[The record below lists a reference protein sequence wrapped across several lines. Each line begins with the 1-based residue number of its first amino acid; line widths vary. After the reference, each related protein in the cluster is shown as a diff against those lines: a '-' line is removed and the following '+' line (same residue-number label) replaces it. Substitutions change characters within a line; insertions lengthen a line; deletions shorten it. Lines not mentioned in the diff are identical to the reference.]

1 MDPDPVTEDIPPP
14 TQDAA
19 RADLGA
25 IAEAG
30 VLGRIVNLCGTGFAI
45 AILSC
50 AGILFLEVIL
60 RYGFNRPT
68 VWAHETVIFLTACS
82 FVFGG
87 LYAAARNAHIR
98 VVLIYDQLPPRAR
111 RMMDAGISIVC
122 SLACACFAWASWSS
136 VARAVWT
143 PAGALRLETSGSA
156 WNPPTPGLTK
166 LFLFAVLLLM
176 ALQFAVLAI
185 NYLRKPRP

>member
-1 MDPDPVTEDIPPP
+1 MTEDTTPQ
-14 TQDAA
+14 THDAD
-19 RADLGA
+19 ADTGA
-25 IAEAG
+25 APEAG
-30 VLGRIVNLCGTGFAI
+30 ALGRIVNTVGTGFAL

-98 VVLIYDQLPPRAR
+98 VVLIYDQLSASAR
-111 RMMDAGISIVC
+111 RIMDVGISAAC
-122 SLACACFAWASWSS
+122 SLACACFAWASWTS

-143 PAGALRLETSGSA
+143 PSGALRLETSGSA

-166 LFLFAVLLLM
+166 VFLLVVLLLL
-176 ALQFAVLAI
+176 ALQFAVLAV
-185 NYLRKPRP
+185 NYLRKPGS